1 MGRERRFSVERG
13 SSYPG
18 DCSHEFRPV
27 APARRSRGS
36 FFGGDGEGS
45 ESNSRH
51 SRQGAAGARRNSK
64 SGQPI
69 MTMIFRKPIEGIER
83 PQMPADVVI
92 VGGGPAGM
100 ACALRLA
107 QLIDA
112 HNAAHPDSQLS
123 KENIYVL
130 EKAREIGQHCL
141 SGALL
146 DPRSMRELL
155 PDFEKEAPL
164 DAKVDKESVY
174 FLTEKSK
181 FKFPITPPPLRDHG
195 NYVISLNRFVKWLG
209 SKVEET
215 GITIFTGFAGSELLF
230 EGDRVT
236 GVRTDDK
243 GVDKEGHQK
252 SNFEPGY
259 DLQAKIVILAE
270 GPRGSLTKQLINKF
284 DLAKNT
290 NPQTYGV
297 GVKELWE
304 VPAGRI
310 APGEVIYTMG
320 WPLTTK
326 EYGGAWIYGSK
337 DNVVSLGFVTGLDYA
352 DPRLDPQRVLQQ
364 FKRHPFV
371 AKLLEGGKMI
381 RYGAKSLPYGGWWA
395 IPPVAG
401 NGWMILGDSAGF
413 LNSARLKG
421 IHLAIKSGMLAAET
435 AFEAL
440 KKDDSSAAMLGEYQ
454 KKVESSWIKDELWK
468 VRNMHQG
475 FEQGLYAGMFHTGLQ
490 MITGGR
496 GLRNR
501 YPARAGHEHM
511 HKLAELPADGGAEAH
526 LLGPAKGDGRLT
538 FDKLTDLY
546 HSGTKHEED
555 QPSHLVIDDTNICNT
570 RCVKEYGSPCQN
582 FCPANVYEMVDD
594 ASQPNGKL
602 ISLNPSNCVHCKTCD
617 IADPYQII
625 TWVPPEG
632 GGGPNYDGM

>member
-1 MGRERRFSVERG
+1 ML
-13 SSYPG
+13 
-18 DCSHEFRPV
+18 
-27 APARRSRGS
+27 
-36 FFGGDGEGS
+36 
-45 ESNSRH
+45 
-51 SRQGAAGARRNSK
+51 
-64 SGQPI
+64 
-69 MTMIFRKPIEGIER
+69 IFRKPLEGVER

-112 HNAAHPDSQLS
+112 HNADHPDSQLS

-130 EKAREIGQHCL
+130 EKAREVGQHCL

-146 DPRSMRELL
+146 DPRSMNELL
-155 PDFEKEAPL
+155 PGFEKEAPL
-164 DAKVDKESVY
+164 DAKVTKEAVY
-174 FLTEKSK
+174 FFTEKSK
-181 FKFPITPPPLRDHG
+181 FKFPITPPFLRDHG
-195 NYVISLNRFVKWLG
+195 NYVISLNRFVKWMG

-230 EGDRVT
+230 DGDRVT

-259 DLQAKIVILAE
+259 DLHAKIVILAE
-270 GPRGSLTKQLINKF
+270 GPRGSLTKQLITKF
-284 DLAKNT
+284 DLAKNA

-310 APGEVIYTMG
+310 AAGEVIYTLG

-352 DPRLDPQRVLQQ
+352 DPRLDPQRVLQE
-364 FKRHPFV
+364 FKKHPFV
-371 AKLLEGGKMI
+371 ANLLEGGKMI
-381 RYGAKSLPYGGWWA
+381 RYGAKSMPYGGWWA

-440 KKDDSSAAMLGEYQ
+440 TKDDSSAATLGAFQ
-454 KKVESSWIKDELWK
+454 KKVESSWIKEELWK
-468 VRNMHQG
+468 VRNLHQG
-475 FEQGLYAGMFHTGLQ
+475 FEHGMFAGMFHTGLQ

-501 YPARAGHEHM
+501 YPAKAGYERM
-511 HKLAELPADGGAEAH
+511 RKLADLPADGGGEAH
-526 LLGPAKGDGRLT
+526 LLGPAKGDGKLT

-555 QPSHLVIDDTNICNT
+555 QPAHLVIHDTNICNT
-570 RCVKEYGSPCQN
+570 KCVKEFGSPCQN
-582 FCPANVYEMVDD
+582 FCPANVYEMVED
-594 ASQPNGKL
+594 ASQPNGKR

>member
-1 MGRERRFSVERG
+1 ML
-13 SSYPG
+13 
-18 DCSHEFRPV
+18 
-27 APARRSRGS
+27 
-36 FFGGDGEGS
+36 
-45 ESNSRH
+45 
-51 SRQGAAGARRNSK
+51 
-64 SGQPI
+64 
-69 MTMIFRKPIEGIER
+69 IFRHPPENISR

-100 ACALRLA
+100 ACALRLS
-107 QLIDA
+107 QLIDQ
-112 HNAAHPDSQLS
+112 HNSKNPDSQLS

-155 PDFEKEAPL
+155 PGFEKEAPL
-164 DAKVDKESVY
+164 DAAVSKEAVY
-174 FLTEKSK
+174 FLSEKGK

-209 SKVEET
+209 GKVEEAGVT
-215 GITIFTGFAGSELLF
+215 VFTGFAGSELLLD
-230 EGDRVT
+230 GDRVS

-243 GVDKEGHQK
+243 GLDKNNQQK

-259 DLQAKIVILAE
+259 ELQAKITILAE
-270 GPRGSLTKQLINKF
+270 GSRGSLTKQLINKF
-284 DLAKNT
+284 DLAKDR
-290 NPQTYGV
+290 NPQTYGQ

-304 VPAGRI
+304 VPSGRI

-320 WPLTTK
+320 WPLTSR
-326 EYGGAWIYGSK
+326 EYGGAWIYGGK
-337 DNVVSLGFVTGLDYA
+337 DNIVSLGFVTGLEYP

-364 FKRHPFV
+364 FKRHPLL
-371 AKLLEGGKMI
+371 AKLLEGGKMV

-413 LNSARLKG
+413 LNSQRLKG

-440 KKDDSSAAMLGEYQ
+440 NRDDFSATSLAAFQ
-454 KKVESSWIKDELWK
+454 QKVEHGWIREELWK
-468 VRNMHQG
+468 VRNFHQG
-475 FEQGLYAGMFHTGLQ
+475 FEHGFWRGMIHAGIQQF
-490 MITGGR
+490 TGGR
-496 GLRNR
+496 GVRSR
-501 YPARAGHEHM
+501 YLGTAGYTRME
-511 HKLAELPADGGAEAH
+511 KLEQLPANGGPEVG
-526 LLGPAKGDGRLT
+526 LIGPAKGDGKLT

-555 QPSHLVIDDTNICNT
+555 QPAHLIIHDTNVCES
-570 RCVKEYGSPCQN
+570 RCIREYGSPCQN
-582 FCPANVYEMVDD
+582 FCPANVYEMLDD
-594 ASQPNGKL
+594 AAAPNGKR
-602 ISLNPSNCVHCKTCD
+602 ISLNPSNCVHCKACD
-617 IADPYQII
+617 IQDPYQII
-625 TWVPPEG
+625 TCVPPEG

>member
-1 MGRERRFSVERG
+1 ML
-13 SSYPG
+13 
-18 DCSHEFRPV
+18 
-27 APARRSRGS
+27 
-36 FFGGDGEGS
+36 
-45 ESNSRH
+45 
-51 SRQGAAGARRNSK
+51 
-64 SGQPI
+64 
-69 MTMIFRKPIEGIER
+69 IFRHPPENISR

-100 ACALRLA
+100 ACALRLS
-107 QLIDA
+107 QLIDQ
-112 HNAAHPDSQLS
+112 HNSKNPDSQLS

-155 PDFEKEAPL
+155 PGFEKEAPL
-164 DAKVDKESVY
+164 DAAVSKEAVY
-174 FLTEKSK
+174 FLSEKGK

-209 SKVEET
+209 GKVEEAGVT
-215 GITIFTGFAGSELLF
+215 VFTGFAGSELLLD
-230 EGDRVT
+230 GDRVS

-243 GVDKEGHQK
+243 GLDKNNQQK

-259 DLQAKIVILAE
+259 ELQAKITILAE
-270 GPRGSLTKQLINKF
+270 GSRGSLTKQLINKF
-284 DLAKNT
+284 DLAKDR
-290 NPQTYGV
+290 NPQTYGQ

-304 VPAGRI
+304 VPSGRI

-320 WPLTTK
+320 WPLTSR
-326 EYGGAWIYGSK
+326 EYGGAWIYGGK
-337 DNVVSLGFVTGLDYA
+337 DNIVSLGFVTGLDYP

-364 FKRHPFV
+364 FKRHPLL
-371 AKLLEGGKMI
+371 AKLLEGGKMV

-413 LNSARLKG
+413 LNSQRLKG

-440 KKDDSSAAMLGEYQ
+440 NKNDFSATSLAAFQ
-454 KKVESSWIKDELWK
+454 QKVERSWIREELWK
-468 VRNMHQG
+468 VRNFHQG
-475 FEQGLYAGMFHTGLQ
+475 FEHGFWRGMIHAGIQQF
-490 MITGGR
+490 TGGR
-496 GLRNR
+496 GVRSR
-501 YPARAGHEHM
+501 YLGTAGYTRME
-511 HKLAELPADGGAEAH
+511 KLEQLPANGGPEAG
-526 LLGPAKGDGRLT
+526 LIGPAKGDGKLT

-555 QPSHLVIDDTNICNT
+555 QPAHLIIRDTNVCESHCI
-570 RCVKEYGSPCQN
+570 REYGSPCQN
-582 FCPANVYEMVDD
+582 FCPANVYEMLDD
-594 ASQPNGKL
+594 AAAPNGKR
-602 ISLNPSNCVHCKTCD
+602 ISLNPSNCVHCKACD
-617 IADPYQII
+617 IQDPYQII